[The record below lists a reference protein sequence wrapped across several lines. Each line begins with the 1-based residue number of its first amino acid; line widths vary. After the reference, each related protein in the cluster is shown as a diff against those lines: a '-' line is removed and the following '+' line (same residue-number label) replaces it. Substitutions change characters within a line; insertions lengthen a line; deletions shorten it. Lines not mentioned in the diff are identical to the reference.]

1 MISWRVLNI
10 GYISR
15 NKYWGEE
22 TTRAYRSAVCTGVFI
37 NCGGIKIIVDP
48 PLPPEQMD
56 SLLDTRCGLKSGD
69 IDIIFITHS
78 HGDHFA
84 GLGAFEHAERF
95 LAPAEYT
102 MLLSQ
107 GGSKEL
113 LEQVKPAEREL
124 APGIS
129 VIDLPG
135 HTQGLAG
142 LEFRSDEGTVIV
154 TGDAVM
160 TREFFIGRSGYFNCV
175 DEAASTQTIGLIASR
190 ADIVVP
196 GHDNYFIVAAAGA
209 HKGAL

>member
-10 GYISR
+10 GHISR

-22 TTRAYRSAVCTGVFI
+22 STRAYRDAVCTSVFI
-37 NCGGIKIIVDP
+37 NCGGVRIIVDP

-56 SLLDTRCGLKSGD
+56 RLLDTRCGLKAKD
-69 IDIIFITHS
+69 IDIVFITHS

-84 GLGAFEHAERF
+84 GLGAFGHARRF
-95 LAPAEYT
+95 LAPVEYS

-107 GGSKEL
+107 GGPKEL
-113 LEQVKPAEREL
+113 LEQVKPAAREL

-135 HTQGLAG
+135 HTHGLAG
-142 LEFRSDEGTVIV
+142 LEFRSGEGVV
-154 TGDAVM
+154 VVAGDAVM
-160 TREFFIGRSGYFNCV
+160 TREFFIGRSGYFNCA
-175 DEAASTQTIGLIASR
+175 DEAVSTQTIDRIASR

-196 GHDNYFIVAAAGA
+196 GHDNYFSVAVAGA
-209 HKGAL
+209 HKGA